1 MERYTKA
8 MVDAVE
14 ESAGHG
20 RGGRKGMRREGR
32 DMTLAIHKGYYLHT
46 YVASTEITRRTM
58 STFEGIM

>member
-20 RGGRKGMRREGR
+20 RGGRKGMGREGR
-32 DMTLAIHKGYYLHT
+32 DMTLARGTTYGHT
-46 YVASTEITRRTM
+46 
-58 STFEGIM
+58 